1 MVGIDKIQLW
11 LPLQQVSIK
20 EASEGIFGFNRST
33 KQGGGQLPFLLSD
46 SAGTPVYAN
55 SMYHN
60 SKTGLAQY
68 SINQVGLQVQFN
80 PSKAKHPYYLA
91 STGKD
96 FSDTV
101 KGIRQEME
109 TIGINAGIDQMKLVR
124 LDLAK
129 QAEMSNPFGNYIDAF
144 RMLKGKRAKEQRQYP
159 SDYIVGNTR
168 WQTIG
173 YDKGEELRQ
182 HKYSI
187 PEKNLMRLESRWLK
201 GQSVSAQFQLNSLP
215 ELADLTPGELNSI
228 YASHLNNRY
237 FPKQF
242 EGHQMVMD
250 FETVIDQMKTAQ
262 TKFGKGWFI
271 KYISAVSIDTFLVQL
286 GGLEMVRKAL
296 LEVTSKQRASDYIKD
311 LTDLLYFKSKLDA
324 QTDQKTVASLLYEMQ
339 DKFAA

>member
-1 MVGIDKIQLW
+1 MTGIDKIQLW
-11 LPLQQVSIK
+11 APLQQVAIN
-20 EASEGIFGFNRST
+20 EANPGIFGFNRST
-33 KQGGGQLPFLLSD
+33 KQGRADLPLLLTD
-46 SAGTPVYAN
+46 STGTPIYAN
-55 SMYHN
+55 SIYHN
-60 SKTGLAQY
+60 SQFAQY

-80 PSKAKHPYYLA
+80 PSKAKHPYHLA
-91 STGKD
+91 ATGKE

-101 KGIRQEME
+101 KSIRQEMAA
-109 TIGINAGIDQMKLVR
+109 IGINTNLDQMKLVR

-159 SDYIVGNTR
+159 SGYIVGNTR

-173 YDKGEELRQ
+173 YDKGEELKQ
-182 HKYSI
+182 HKYTI

-201 GQSVSAQFQLNSLP
+201 GQSVSAQFHLATLP

-228 YASHLNNRY
+228 YVAHLNTRY

-242 EGHQMVMD
+242 EGDQMIMD

-262 TKFGKGWFI
+262 NRYGKGWLF
-271 KYISAVSIDTFLVQL
+271 KYLSAINVDTFLQQV
-286 GGLEMVRKAL
+286 GGLEMARKVF
-296 LEVTSKQRASDYIKD
+296 LEVASKQRASDYIKE

-324 QTDQKTVASLLYEMQ
+324 QTDQQTVASLLCEMQ
-339 DKFAA
+339 ERFAA